1 MLRLTLKNLWAY
13 KKRLLTSGLSIVI
26 GISFL
31 AGSFVF
37 TDTLKGLFTDLFSS
51 SVEGVDA
58 QVRQQR
64 AFGDSRTSHCQQPIE
79 E

>member
-37 TDTLKGLFTDLFSS
+37 TDTLKGLFTDLFKS
-51 SVEGVDA
+51 SVEDRKSV
-58 QVRQQR
+58 V
-64 AFGDSRTSHCQQPIE
+64 
-79 E
+79 